1 MQVDWTR
8 VADLVE
14 RRRVLLHKGQAYVP
28 MREQSTLVVTEF
40 QQRLNKALEVI
51 FPFQPLLSAL
61 VRFRAQIVL

>member
-1 MQVDWTR
+1 

-40 QQRLNKALEVI
+40 QRRLNTALEVPYLAI
-51 FPFQPLLSAL
+51 SVCL
-61 VRFRAQIVL
+61 FRAQSS